1 MAVKREGMKEDR
13 DATAVAEPAG
23 RTNRSLV
30 RDPSPARYLGLV
42 ATTHELAQRSR
53 QRRRASAPAAPAS
66 TERARRPSIR
76 GEARMAFERRNYVLL
91 GVGLALIVVG
101 YALMA
106 FDNSRGADE
115 RGVMLSLDSPLSLT
129 VAPLLLLAGYVQ
141 VAVAVLW
148 RPRPATSPPAET
160 PAA

>member
-1 MAVKREGMKEDR
+1 
-13 DATAVAEPAG
+13 
-23 RTNRSLV
+23 
-30 RDPSPARYLGLV
+30 
-42 ATTHELAQRSR
+42 
-53 QRRRASAPAAPAS
+53 
-66 TERARRPSIR
+66 
-76 GEARMAFERRNYVLL
+76 MAFDRRNYVLM
-91 GVGLALIVVG
+91 GIGLALVVVG

-148 RPRPATSPPAET
+148 RPRGHATPPAAS
-160 PAA
+160 PAD